1 MSRLPDTEV
10 LKIERD
16 GSTLRL
22 TLNRPELRNALS
34 AELRGALAD
43 AFRAIRDD
51 REVRAVVIQGAGGNF
66 CAGGDIKGFGKGQD
80 AATATGEEDPFLD
93 SNRRYGELLD
103 AINEAPQ
110 VVIAAIEGA
119 VRGGGM
125 GFTCTSDIAIA
136 TEGASFGLPEATLGL
151 PAAQVCVFVA
161 ERIGLTQTR
170 MLASTGATFRAPEA
184 LARGLIHHV
193 VADAAALA
201 AKIDEVLAD
210 VARCEP
216 HAVAENKRLLHL
228 AKRAGRAEVIEEA
241 AHSFTRAMRGEA
253 AKEGV
258 AAFIEKR
265 RAAWNPVR
273 S

>member
-1 MSRLPDTEV
+1 MSRLPDTED
-10 LKIERD
+10 LLIERD
-16 GSTLRL
+16 GWVLRL
-22 TLNRPELRNALS
+22 TLNRPALRNALS
-34 AELRGALAD
+34 TELRAALTQT
-43 AFRAIRDD
+43 FEAIRDD
-51 REVRAVVIQGAGGNF
+51 REIRAVVIRGAGGNF

-80 AATATGEEDPFLD
+80 ESRPADEADPFLV
-93 SNRRYGELLD
+93 SNRLYGELLD
-103 AINEAPQ
+103 AVNEAPQ

-125 GFTCTSDIAIA
+125 GFTCTSDVAIA
-136 TEGASFGLPEATLGL
+136 TERASFGLPEATLGL

-193 VADAAALA
+193 VADADALE
-201 AKIDEVLAD
+201 AKVEEVLAD

-216 HAVAENKRLLHL
+216 AAVAENKRLLHL
-228 AKRAGRAEVIEEA
+228 AKRAGRTDVIEA
-241 AHSFTRAMRGEA
+241 AAQSFTGAMRGEA

-265 RAAWNPVR
+265 DAAWNQR
-273 S
+273 A